1 MNMSRKPEL
10 EVVFAAILAQ
20 KNKNVGFSRSNISVA
35 MGYGS
40 AIFWA
45 M

>member
-20 KNKNVGFSRSNISVA
+20 KKTK
-35 MGYGS
+35 M
-40 AIFWA
+40 
-45 M
+45 